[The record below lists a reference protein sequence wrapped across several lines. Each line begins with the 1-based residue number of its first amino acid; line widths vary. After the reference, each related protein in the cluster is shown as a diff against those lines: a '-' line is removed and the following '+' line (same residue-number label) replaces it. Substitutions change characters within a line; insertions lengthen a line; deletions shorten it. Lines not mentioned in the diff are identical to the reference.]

1 MAQVE
6 SEVKQ
11 KLAFV
16 KQRESDRLMAMAD
29 YVYATCKAIVI
40 EKDRAADCE
49 DFIKHIYCL
58 ALEINGD
65 N

>member
-16 KQRESDRLMAMAD
+16 KQQESNRLMAMAD
-29 YVYATCKAIVI
+29 YIYATCKLIAA
-40 EKDRAADCE
+40 EKDRDQKCE
-49 DFIKHIYCL
+49 NFILDTYYN

>member
-6 SEVKQ
+6 TEVKQ

-16 KQRESDRLMAMAD
+16 KQRECDRLIAMAD
-29 YVYATCKAIVI
+29 YIYATCKAIAA
-40 EKDRAADCE
+40 EKDRDPKCE
-49 DFIKHIYCL
+49 NFILDTYYH

-65 N
+65 D